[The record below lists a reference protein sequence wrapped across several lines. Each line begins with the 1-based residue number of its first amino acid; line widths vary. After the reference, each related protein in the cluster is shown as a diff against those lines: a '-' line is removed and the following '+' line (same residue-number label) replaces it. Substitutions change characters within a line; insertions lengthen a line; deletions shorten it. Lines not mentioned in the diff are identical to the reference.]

1 MKKKL
6 GTNYWPNSVQDKINK
21 LKKGDNIS
29 VVWIDAS
36 QSHTAIRPVLSNHY
50 VETKCE
56 SQGTFLSIQTGNLYL
71 DPFLVLLKNKID
83 DQIVIESIPLV
94 LVKEIDIFSKTQLM
108 KINQSERTAITYP
121 DGVKYVRLWQ
131 REKRNGDRR

>member
-1 MKKKL
+1 MS
-6 GTNYWPNSVQDKINK
+6 TPPYWPSSVQEKINR
-21 LKKGDNIS
+21 LKRGDSIS

-36 QSHTAIRPVLSNHY
+36 QSHTRIRPSLTNNY

-56 SQGTFLSIQTGNLYL
+56 SQGTFLAIQTGNLYL

-83 DQIVIESIPLV
+83 DYVLIESIPLV
-94 LVKEIDIFSKTQLM
+94 LVKDIDIFSKKQLM
-108 KINQSERTAITYP
+108 RINQSERTAITYP

-131 REKRNGDRR
+131 RVGSNVS